1 MQNVRQARWILVGAI
16 VAGAFYFPATRLID
30 DGALLIVWKGAGV
43 ALLALWAA
51 IQAKSLDGWL
61 IALVMACGA
70 AGDVLLETAGLT
82 VGALAFLAGH
92 LVAIGLYARHF
103 RADWRGG
110 LPIAVG
116 RLLLI
121 PILAFAFPADR
132 AAAPGIALYAT
143 GLGAMAAMAWLSSF
157 PRNRVSFGALLF
169 AVSDLLI
176 FARLGPLAGS
186 VVPDL
191 LVWPLYFAGQA
202 LIATGVVATLRAE
215 VHTHEDPQH
224 RL

>member
-1 MQNVRQARWILVGAI
+1 MRDRLIFWAAI
-16 VAGAFYFPATRLID
+16 VAGASYFPATKLLA
-30 DGALLIVWKGAGV
+30 DGALLVVWKGAGV

-51 IQAKSLDGWL
+51 VQARSVDGWL
-61 IALVMACGA
+61 IAAVLALGA

-92 LVAIGLYARHF
+92 LVAIGLYARHL
-103 RADWRGG
+103 RPDWRSG

-116 RLLLI
+116 RLLII
-121 PILAFAFPADR
+121 PVLAFLFPAER

-143 GLGAMAAMAWLSSF
+143 GLGAMAAMAWLSDF
-157 PRNRVSFGALLF
+157 PRNRVSLGALLF

-186 VVPDL
+186 IVPDL
-191 LVWPLYFAGQA
+191 LVWPLYFGGQA
-202 LIATGVVATLRAE
+202 LIATGVVRALAE
-215 VHTHEDPQH
+215 APSSLLASSP
-224 RL
+224 RA